1 MYVKVVS
8 GFFFFINLKLNKANY
23 AAKKKKKKGF
33 KQKEKDSLISV

>member
-23 AAKKKKKKGF
+23 AAKKKKGF